1 MTYRATVAHPCIDAD
16 HAVATLR
23 AKLREL
29 SAGSGAPAIDWS
41 TLRIAGPDEV
51 VGAGGR
57 VRYEWVATVEPV
69 GSDVLLVG
77 RDAAHSG

>member
-1 MTYRATVAHPCIDAD
+1 MTYRATVAHPRIDPD

-23 AKLREL
+23 ARLREL
-29 SAGSGAPAIDWS
+29 AAGSGAPAVDWS
-41 TLRIAGPDEV
+41 TLRITGPEEV

-57 VRYEWVATVEPV
+57 VRYEWVATVEPI

-77 RDAAHSG
+77 GDAAHSG